1 MSLFRRSSTRSP
13 APATPPRSAP
23 RGGDRPR
30 ILFVDDEE
38 GNLFVA
44 KEMLA
49 DQPYT
54 VLTAADG
61 TSALE
66 LLRQAPVAV
75 LVSDQRMPGM
85 TGVELLQRV
94 AEQWPETIRLLLTGF
109 ADLGAVVE
117 AINRAG
123 IWRYL
128 TKPID
133 ATDLQHAMRIAVE
146 QHQIRHAHRVE
157 VEELRG
163 VIQSLERRL
172 ADQARQIDA
181 LTLDPERREP

>member
-1 MSLFRRSSTRSP
+1 MSLFRRSTTRPPSQPTP
-13 APATPPRSAP
+13 AG
-23 RGGDRPR
+23 RGADRPR

-49 DQPYT
+49 DEPYT
-54 VLTAADG
+54 VLTAGDG
-61 TSALE
+61 TTALE
-66 LLRQAPVAV
+66 VLRQAPVAV

-85 TGVELLQRV
+85 SGVELLQRV

-109 ADLGAVVE
+109 ADLGAVVD

-157 VEELRG
+157 VADLRG
-163 VIQSLERRL
+163 VIRSLEHRV
-172 ADQARQIDA
+172 AEQARRIEELERA
-181 LTLDPERREP
+181 LGRR